1 MAPEKATEMAKWVGE
16 LSTESSRV
24 RIGVEARRFIDYSI
38 NNVREKEEALEISS
52 KETKRK
58 KKKKSD

>member
-1 MAPEKATEMAKWVGE
+1 LAPEKATEMAKWVGE

-52 KETKRK
+52 KERKRK
-58 KKKKSD
+58 KK